1 MSSMFLWTIVV
12 ICFIYGILADTKP
25 QEVHL
30 ALSGNLGEM
39 VIDWVTEDDT
49 ATSTVKYG
57 LNTNNLNM
65 RATGSSSSY
74 VFIVYI
80 SPSLHTATLTQ
91 LKPAT
96 RYYYQ
101 VGDDT
106 GGWSDVFYFDTE
118 DPSPLTPS
126 NTLRIAIMADN
137 GVSPN
142 SQLVLDAIKRAD
154 DSLHFDLLL
163 LSGDLSYANGIQP
176 WWDYWGKMIQPL
188 ASHFPFMVAPGNHE
202 LFSLFIAYNARFHM
216 PTNGY
221 ENLYYSFNYRGIHVI
236 ILNSESLNEYHW
248 SAMYQWAAKD
258 LQSVNRM
265 KTPWV
270 FAAFHHPWY
279 CSNLNHNDSAWF
291 MKQEYEDLFHKYGVD
306 VVLQGHV
313 HAYERTKQV
322 YNWQVTSGATV
333 YITNGHAGNSE
344 GLYYGWQT
352 PTPTWSGYRESVF
365 GFSTMEIFN
374 ATHLH
379 WQMIRANDSVVR
391 DDYWLVK

>member
-1 MSSMFLWTIVV
+1 MLTLGNIA
-12 ICFIYGILADTKP
+12 ADTTP

-30 ALSGNLGEM
+30 ALTGKKDEM
-39 VIDWVTEDDT
+39 TIDWVTEDKT

-57 LNTNNLNM
+57 LAPNALNLQ
-65 RATGSSSSY
+65 ATGNSSSY
-74 VFIVYI
+74 IFIIYI
-80 SPSLHTATLTQ
+80 SPSLHTATLSQ

-101 VGDDT
+101 VGDNS
-106 GGWSDVFYFDTE
+106 GGWSNVFHFDTE
-118 DPSPLTPS
+118 DPNPISNS
-126 NTLRIAIMADN
+126 NTVRIAIMADN

-142 SQLVLDAIKRAD
+142 SQMVVDAIGKAD
-154 DSLHFDLLL
+154 ASLNFNLLI
-163 LSGDLSYANGIQP
+163 LSGDLSYANGIQT
-176 WWDYWGKMIQPL
+176 WWDYWGRMIQPL

-248 SAMYQWAAKD
+248 SAMYKWAAND
-258 LQSVNRM
+258 LKNVDRKQ
-265 KTPWV
+265 TPWV

-279 CSNLNHNDSAWF
+279 CSNLSHNNSAWF
-291 MKQEYEDLFHKYGVD
+291 MKQEYEALFYQYDVD

-322 YNWQVTSGATV
+322 YNWEVTKGAPV
-333 YITNGHAGNSE
+333 YMTNGHAGNSE

-352 PTPTWSGYRESVF
+352 PTPTWSAYRESVF

-379 WQMIRANDSVVR
+379 WQMIRANDSVVS
-391 DDYWLVK
+391 DDFWLIK